1 MMKGGLFPRIGAY
14 GVLAVGFWLIFQGF
28 ETSNILVGI
37 LGGAIILV
45 GMYLMTGVW
54 RDMFAKFGG
63 SYEMRKENDSSD
75 DTSEDRIKQ
84 PRETDDFIDGSHQG
98 GELPPK

>member
-1 MMKGGLFPRIGAY
+1 MMKGGLFPRVGAY
-14 GVLAVGFWLIFQGF
+14 AVLALGFWLMFQAF
-28 ETSNILVGI
+28 ETSNILTGI
-37 LGGAIILV
+37 LGGAIIIA

-63 SYEMRKENDSSD
+63 NYQLRKENSSSD
-75 DTSEDRIKQ
+75 DTSEDRI
-84 PRETDDFIDGSHQG
+84 EGTGDLIDGSDQG